1 MLIGMPRRV
10 ATAWL
15 LTITLG
21 LAPWAGAIA
30 EEKPMERT
38 ISVSGSGQ
46 ISTAPDLADINIG
59 VVTQAQTARD
69 ALSANNESMQAIHD
83 LLKERGVASKDIQ
96 TVNINVSPR
105 YSQPSPSQ
113 PGQQREPFVPRIVG
127 YEVTN
132 TVQITARDLEK
143 LGSILDAVVQS
154 GANQIHGISFRIAE
168 PEKLLDEA
176 RKRAVADARRKAEQ
190 LAGEAGVV
198 VGLPISIN
206 ESGGVTP
213 PPRPMAATRMMAAES
228 AVPVAGGEQEL
239 TIDVSIVFELKP
251 AE

>member
-1 MLIGMPRRV
+1 
-10 ATAWL
+10 
-15 LTITLG
+15 
-21 LAPWAGAIA
+21 
-30 EEKPMERT
+30 MERT
-38 ISVSGSGQ
+38 ISVNGTGR
-46 ISTAPDLADINIG
+46 ISSAPDLADINIG
-59 VVTQAQTARD
+59 VVTQAETARD
-69 ALSANNESMQAIHD
+69 ALSSNNEAMRAIHD

-127 YEVTN
+127 YEVRN

-143 LGSILDAVVQS
+143 LGGILDAVVQS
-154 GANQIHGISFRIAE
+154 GANQINGISFRIDE
-168 PEKLLDEA
+168 PEKLLNEA

-206 ESGGVTP
+206 ESGGFFP
-213 PPRPMAATRMMAAES
+213 PPRPMAAARMMAES
-228 AVPVAGGEQEL
+228 SEVPVAGGEQEL
-239 TIDVSIVFELKP
+239 TINVSIVFELKP
-251 AE
+251 AQ